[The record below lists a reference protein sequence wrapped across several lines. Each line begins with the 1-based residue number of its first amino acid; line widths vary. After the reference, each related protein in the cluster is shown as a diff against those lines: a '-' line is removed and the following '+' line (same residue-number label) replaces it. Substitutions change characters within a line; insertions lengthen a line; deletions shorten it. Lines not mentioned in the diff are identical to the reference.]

1 MQDVRPRFGSMPLMN
16 DQADLKKLTYAQLRE
31 LLQKTETALAERRAE
46 ELKVLSDGYAKKL
59 AAGGFSVQE
68 GIDALRPYL
77 PAKVAKLGGSASPTR
92 AAKYANPE
100 NPQQT
105 WGGVG
110 KQPAWFKDQLAKGLT
125 REEMQLP

>member
-1 MQDVRPRFGSMPLMN
+1 MS
-16 DQADLKKLTYAQLRE
+16 DQADLTKLSYSQLRE
-31 LLQKTETALAERRAE
+31 LLQQTETALADKRTE

-77 PAKVAKLGGSASPTR
+77 PAKVAKQSSTGHPTR
-92 AAKYANPE
+92 AARYANPE
-100 NPQQT
+100 NSEQT
-105 WGGVG
+105 WGGMG
-110 KQPAWFKDQLAKGLT
+110 KQPAWFKDQLAKGRT